1 MTDIPATTRRL
12 ISKVR
17 NDGVLELSIQTVDLK
32 PCGDDEVLV
41 RVEAAPLNPS
51 DQAVMFAFAD
61 LSTARQ
67 SGTPDQPVIEADI
80 PKAAMP
86 MLKVRIDK
94 AMPIGNEGAGTVVA
108 AGKNAEKLI
117 GKTVATMAGGMYAE
131 YRIAKVTDCLPVSE
145 GITARQA
152 ASSVVNPMTALCMT
166 EVMRR
171 EGHSALV
178 HTAAASNLGQMLNRI
193 CQADNIPLVN
203 IVRKPEQVEI
213 LQSLGAE
220 HICNSSEDSFKKD
233 LIEAI
238 ATTGAT
244 LGFDATGGGDLAS
257 QVLTCMEAAQSRDA
271 SNYSVYGS
279 TTLKQIYQYG
289 FLDRSPTVL
298 HHNYG
303 MAWSVGGFLLPNYL
317 AKLGQQDTFKLFGR
331 VLSELTTTFASHY
344 SAEVSLAGA
353 LQLDA
358 IKAYSQQA
366 TGQKYLVLPQG

>member
-1 MTDIPATTRRL
+1 MSDLPTHSRRL
-12 ISKVR
+12 VSKVR
-17 NDGVLELSIQTVDLK
+17 EDATLELAIETVEIQ
-32 PCGDDEVLV
+32 PCADNEVLIQV
-41 RVEAAPLNPS
+41 QAAPLNPS

-61 LSTARQ
+61 LKTARQ
-67 SGTPDQPVIEADI
+67 SGTDDTPIVEADI

-86 MLKVRIDK
+86 MLKARLGK
-94 AMPIGNEGAGTVVA
+94 AMPIGNEGSGKVIA
-108 AGKNAEKLI
+108 AGKDAQALM

-131 YRIAKVTDCLPVSE
+131 FRKARVHECLPVAE
-145 GITARQA
+145 GISARQA

-166 EVMRR
+166 EVMRH

-193 CQADNIPLVN
+193 CLADDIPLVN
-203 IVRKPEQVEI
+203 IVRKPEQAEI
-213 LQSLGAE
+213 LKNLGAK
-220 HICNSSEDSFKKD
+220 HICNSSDADFMPN

-238 ATTGAT
+238 AATGAT

-257 QVLTCMEAAQSRDA
+257 QVLTAMEAAQSRD
-271 SNYSVYGS
+271 SKNYSVYGS
-279 TTLKQIYQYG
+279 TTLKQVYQYG

-303 MAWSVGGFLLPNYL
+303 MAWGVGGFLLPNYL
-317 AKLGQQDTFKLFGR
+317 AKLGQQETFKLFGR
-331 VLSELTTTFASHY
+331 VLSELTTTFTSQY

-358 IKAYSQQA
+358 IGQYSQQT
-366 TGQKYLVLPQG
+366 TGQKYLVTPQG